1 MYYTECKFA
10 EFVVCLYRCIVKGWP
25 PDIPFANFSSLP
37 GGAGTLRR
45 LRDLWESGELRLM
58 RATDEDVLRAEQ
70 DPRSVFPN
78 PVLLPRTSEP
88 GPGAVVA
95 PLTLHPA
102 DLTVLS
108 VPSLSQS
115 APTQSRRQRCDIK
128 KPRGRS
134 GKAAEH
140 GANLPVKRRR
150 RRPGVL
156 SPEYIWDSDVEES
169 DPISKRPKLLLTDEF
184 IANFSVPSS
193 YVPSCSS
200 GKRNF

>member
-1 MYYTECKFA
+1 MYYTERKFA

-78 PVLLPRTSEP
+78 PVLLPRTAEQ

-102 DLTVLS
+102 DLTGLS
-108 VPSLSQS
+108 VPSLSQP
-115 APTQSRRQRCDIK
+115 APTQSRRQRHDIK
-128 KPRGRS
+128 KPRGRT
-134 GKAAEH
+134 GKAAEQPPQH
-140 GANLPVKRRR
+140 GSHLLVKRRR

-156 SPEYIWDSDVEES
+156 SPEYIWGSDVEES
-169 DPISKRPKLLLTDEF
+169 DPISKRPKLLLADEF
-184 IANFSVPSS
+184 ILNFSAPTS
-193 YVPSCSS
+193 
-200 GKRNF
+200 